1 MTDSIIQYDEMVQSA
16 LIGVVK
22 DILIDTAENGL
33 PGEHHFYITFQTTHP
48 DVKIPDYLK
57 ERYEED
63 MTIVL
68 QNQFWDLSV
77 SENYFEIALSFNRNK
92 EHLLI
97 PFDSLLGFFDPS
109 VDFGLH
115 FNSDVD
121 TNIEIADAS
130 ELPPTQAD
138 LDNDTRMVEKDNIV
152 ALDNFR
158 KKK

>member
-16 LIGVVK
+16 LIGVVR
-22 DILIDTAENGL
+22 DILTDAAENGL
-33 PGEHHFYITFQTTHP
+33 PGDHHFYITFQTTHP

-77 SENYFEIALSFNRNK
+77 SDSFFEISLSFNRNK

-115 FNSDVD
+115 FNAEVD
-121 TNIEIADAS
+121 SNIEIVDTEDMS
-130 ELPPTQAD
+130 PSPEDINNDEEL
-138 LDNDTRMVEKDNIV
+138 VEKDNIV
-152 ALDNFR
+152 ALDSFR